1 MEQAPID
8 VVVAAYTS
16 EDGAKNA
23 LHELNEARKERVV
36 DIKDAAVLRK
46 DMDDKLHVVDVKDL
60 GFGRGA
66 ILGGVTGAVVG
77 IIAGPVGWAAV
88 GGAAI
93 GGLVAK
99 LRDGGIREDRLRL
112 IGDNLQP
119 GSSAL
124 IAVIE
129 HKWIEEL
136 ERRIKETG
144 AEIATDM
151 IGADIAAQLEMEAEK
166 QSGGETRAA

>member
-60 GFGRGA
+60 GVF
-66 ILGGVTGAVVG
+66 LD
-77 IIAGPVGWAAV
+77 AA
-88 GGAAI
+88 
-93 GGLVAK
+93 
-99 LRDGGIREDRLRL
+99 
-112 IGDNLQP
+112 
-119 GSSAL
+119 
-124 IAVIE
+124 E
-129 HKWIEEL
+129 HKWIEEV
-136 ERRIKETG
+136 ERRIQETG